1 MAGSA
6 ALAAGRRVLRRRG
19 PVACAVLFAKRRP
32 VRADF
37 ILGTSVPALH
47 FPGAAAS
54 AALLVLCSRDGG
66 GAFPLDPG
74 DRAAVPASALRAHAA
89 RVPAAVAGLRA
100 DLFFVERVQPSGLP
114 PAAPTPRP

>member
-19 PVACAVLFAKRRP
+19 PVACAVLFEKRRP
-32 VRADF
+32 VRADL

-54 AALLVLCSRDGG
+54 AALLVLCSRNGG
-66 GAFPLDPG
+66 GAFSLDTG
-74 DRAAVPASALRAHAA
+74 DRAAVPAAALRGRAT
-89 RVPAAVAGLRA
+89 RVPAAVAGFRA
-100 DLFFVERVQPSGLP
+100 GLFFADRQQAAGLH
-114 PAAPTPRP
+114 A